1 MRAGDDP
8 EPELGWVSPEVR
20 EEFPELRLFTA
31 TVATAAGPSS
41 PEARHRLRLLS
52 DRFTGARAV
61 GMRREPIPSAYRI
74 FYRHIGLDPDETRP
88 PGEAAAV
95 ERLLRGGFRPS
106 NRLDDALLIALAETG
121 VPLWALDADAL
132 DGPLGIRTAAAGE
145 RLERGPYARPLPAG
159 QLVVADADAP
169 VAPLFGEVA
178 PERVVKGHTA
188 RVSLYAVQVSGV
200 PAIHVE
206 EALWT
211 CASLLVQAQDGR

>member
-1 MRAGDDP
+1 MREGDEP

-20 EEFPELRLFTA
+20 EEFPELRLLTA
-31 TVATAAGPSS
+31 TVVTAAGPSS
-41 PEARHRLRLLS
+41 PEARQRLRLLS

-106 NRLDDALLIALAETG
+106 NRIDDALLIALAE
-121 VPLWALDADAL
+121 
-132 DGPLGIRTAAAGE
+132 
-145 RLERGPYARPLPAG
+145 LERGPYARPLPAG
-159 QLVVADADAP
+159 QLVIADAAAP
-169 VAPLFGEVA
+169 VALLFGEVA
-178 PERVVKGHTA
+178 RERMVQAHTA

-211 CASLLVQAQDGR
+211 CGSLLVQAQDGR